1 MYSLP
6 GQEVSST
13 SSREDVFCIMAGAPG
28 KMIDQLDQPCDAN
41 SMVGVR
47 SNYADVKPQDSM
59 TTVTSNYIIDFCI
72 SCPQIAGCGPN
83 SSGEAP
89 KG

>member
-6 GQEVSST
+6 AQEVSST

-28 KMIDQLDQPCDAN
+28 KMLDQLDQPCDAN

-72 SCPQIAGCGPN
+72 TCDI
-83 SSGEAP
+83 
-89 KG
+89 

>member
-6 GQEVSST
+6 AQEVSST
-13 SSREDVFCIMAGAPG
+13 SSREDVFCIMA
-28 KMIDQLDQPCDAN
+28 
-41 SMVGVR
+41 GVR

-72 SCPQIAGCGPN
+72 TCDI
-83 SSGEAP
+83 
-89 KG
+89 